1 MARLFPSY
9 PSMILNRRR
18 NGGGKRHGTHLLPL
32 MGPQARMVK
41 ERKALERV
49 PMPQAPPRVMEPAME
64 LDSKTR
70 AACKKRWLSS
80 LPRAA
85 I

>member
-1 MARLFPSY
+1 
-9 PSMILNRRR
+9 
-18 NGGGKRHGTHLLPL
+18 
-32 MGPQARMVK
+32 MVK
-41 ERKALERV
+41 ERKALERA
-49 PMPQAPPRVMEPAME
+49 PMLQAPLKVMEPAME

-80 LPRAA
+80 LPQAV

>member
-1 MARLFPSY
+1 MARPFPSF
-9 PSMILNRRR
+9 PLMILNRRR

-41 ERKALERV
+41 ERKALERA
-49 PMPQAPPRVMEPAME
+49 PMLQAPLRVMEPAME

-70 AACKKRWLSS
+70 AAYKKQWLSS
-80 LPRAA
+80 LPRVA

>member
-1 MARLFPSY
+1 
-9 PSMILNRRR
+9 MILNRRR
-18 NGGGKRHGTHLLPL
+18 NGGDRRHETHQLPL
-32 MGPQARMVK
+32 MGPQERMVK
-41 ERKALERV
+41 ERKALERA
-49 PMPQAPPRVMEPAME
+49 PMLQAPLKVMEPAME

-80 LPRAA
+80 LPQAV